1 MVLHIIQYISGAAE
15 KTFNHSSRSI
25 KLIQRHKRRPGKNI
39 LHILFRSG
47 EERDT
52 SIDEQMM
59 EPKTSEKNWYMYV
72 L

>member
-1 MVLHIIQYISGAAE
+1 VVLHIIQYISGAAE

-39 LHILFRSG
+39 LHILFRSR

-59 EPKTSEKNWYMYV
+59 DPMGDAGFWLTGW
-72 L
+72 